1 MIKRIEPAIFSGNKV
16 TAFFTESNRNFIHSK
31 RDVPGFDL
39 GFNTGSADEIIR
51 QNYEI
56 LAEELGNKN
65 LKLAL
70 ARQVHATRIRLISDP
85 GIYEETD
92 GLITTARELAL
103 GMQVADCAAV
113 LVSDES
119 NGVIGAFHAGWRG
132 AAGGIVPKGIEQMKE
147 IGAHTDQMNVYIS
160 PCISLKNF
168 EVGEEVARQ
177 FPDEY
182 CDFESYAKPHV
193 DLKGFITYQLVQSG
207 IPREQIEVS
216 AECTLDDERFYSYRR
231 ERERAGRMLALIQ
244 LNN

>member
-16 TAFFTESNRNFIHSK
+16 TAFFTESNRNSIHSR
-31 RDVPGFDL
+31 RDIPGFDL
-39 GFNTGSADEIIR
+39 GLNTGSADEIIR
-51 QNYEI
+51 QNYET
-56 LAEELGNKN
+56 LAEGLGTKN

-70 ARQVHATRIRLISDP
+70 ARQVHATRIRAVSDP

-92 GLITTARELAL
+92 GLITTTRELAL
-103 GMQVADCAAV
+103 GIQVADCAAV
-113 LVSDES
+113 LVSDS
-119 NGVIGAFHAGWRG
+119 KNGVIGAFHAGWRG

-147 IGAHTDQMNVYIS
+147 LGSHTDQMNVYIS

-177 FPDEY
+177 FPGEF
-182 CDFESYAKPHV
+182 CDFENYEKPHV
-193 DLKGFITYQLVQSG
+193 DLKSFINYQLVQSG
-207 IPREQIEVS
+207 IPRDQIEVS
-216 AECTLDDERFYSYRR
+216 ADCTLDDQRFYSFRR